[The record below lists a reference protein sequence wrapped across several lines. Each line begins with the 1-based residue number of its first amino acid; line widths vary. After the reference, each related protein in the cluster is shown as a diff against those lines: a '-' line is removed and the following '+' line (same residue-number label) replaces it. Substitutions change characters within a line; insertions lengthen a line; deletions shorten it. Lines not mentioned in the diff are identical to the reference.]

1 MNKDENQHGKLPV
14 EGHDFA
20 KHDEEQKKQPAS
32 QGEVAGQKDGDFSEL
47 EKSRMENPP
56 DHREENGSD
65 KDDVNSDTRIN
76 QSKGINNN

>member
-1 MNKDENQHGKLPV
+1 MNEDENQQGKLPV
-14 EGHDFA
+14 KGHDFA
-20 KHDEEQKKQPAS
+20 RHEEEGQKKKSALKSKAAS
-32 QGEVAGQKDGDFSEL
+32 QKDGNFSEL

-76 QSKGINNN
+76 QSKGIK